1 MHTNT
6 YNIFSTNLAKLV
18 LFSYAQV
25 SDVGA
30 YLASTSS
37 RADSVIHLG
46 KVFNKRM
53 CDLKSHCLGRPET
66 YLFICGRCIFDA

>member
-6 YNIFSTNLAKLV
+6 YNIFSTNLAKLD
-18 LFSYAQV
+18 LFSYVQV

-30 YLASTSS
+30 CLASTCS
-37 RADSVIHLG
+37 RADSVIQLG

-53 CDLKSHCLGRPET
+53 CDLK
-66 YLFICGRCIFDA
+66 